1 MNFDSILD
9 QDNNYWT
16 YLSITFAT
24 ALLKMYIT
32 TNQSIHLFCYQ
43 KTILKSR
50 SWQKKMDI
58 KACAQLCRENG
69 DSKAQFKTALQI
81 LIEDMR

>member
-24 ALLKMYIT
+24 ALLKCIYPQI
-32 TNQSIHLFCYQ
+32 NLFTYFA
-43 KTILKSR
+43 I
-50 SWQKKMDI
+50 KK
-58 KACAQLCRENG
+58 
-69 DSKAQFKTALQI
+69 QF
-81 LIEDMR
+81 